1 MDGIY
6 QEKPKVANLGIQ
18 FFYEALVA
26 QECDCTQIMWMP
38 PIVQSKE
45 TEELLDD
52 LL

>member
-18 FFYEALVA
+18 FFFEALAA
-26 QECDCTQIMWMP
+26 QDCDCTQIMWMP
-38 PIVQSKE
+38 PIKRSE
-45 TEELLDD
+45 EIEELLDD

>member
-18 FFYEALVA
+18 FFYDALVA
-26 QECDCTQIMWMP
+26 QDCECTQICWLP
-38 PIVQSKE
+38 PIQKSE
-45 TEELLDD
+45 EIEELLDD

>member
-18 FFYEALVA
+18 FFYEALAA
-26 QECDCTQIMWMP
+26 QGCDCTQIMWMP
-38 PIVQSKE
+38 PMQPSKE
-45 TEELLDD
+45 TEALLDD